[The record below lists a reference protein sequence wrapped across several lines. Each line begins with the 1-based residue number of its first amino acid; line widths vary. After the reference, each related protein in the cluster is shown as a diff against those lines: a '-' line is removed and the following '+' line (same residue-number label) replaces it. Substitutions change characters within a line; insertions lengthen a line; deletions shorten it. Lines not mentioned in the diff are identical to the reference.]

1 MNYKWEDSQ
10 KSCQIELLTPEEFQ
24 RLYAEKFPRS
34 FKGNELEQIRFC
46 KADRF
51 LPESVRGHFQFRG
64 RKTLQQRRFGLDII
78 C

>member
-24 RLYAEKFPRS
+24 RLYAEKFLRS

-51 LPESVRGHFQFRG
+51 Y
-64 RKTLQQRRFGLDII
+64 QRVSGTFAIPLKEDPSAECGGIRR
-78 C
+78 

>member
-34 FKGNELEQIRFC
+34 FKGNELEQIRFFRQTVSTREC
-46 KADRF
+46 
-51 LPESVRGHFQFRG
+51 RGHFQFRG